1 LTGTLAAQAVNSSSA
16 LTTPRAT
23 RDLTRRRVI
32 DLEVSMT
39 EHGLRSGGGTMN
51 VDGVSTAPSPSTSL
65 NVLTRI
71 DPSMASGG
79 TTTLS
84 SLGLSGVSVWV
95 AVAV

>member
-1 LTGTLAAQAVNSSSA
+1 
-16 LTTPRAT
+16 
-23 RDLTRRRVI
+23 
-32 DLEVSMT
+32 
-39 EHGLRSGGGTMN
+39 
-51 VDGVSTAPSPSTSL
+51 VSTAPSPSTSL

>member
-23 RDLTRRRVI
+23 RDLVSRKVTL
-32 DLEVSMT
+32 LEVSMT
-39 EHGLRSGGGTMN
+39 EQLRSGGGTMN
-51 VDGVSTAPSPSTSL
+51 VDGVRTAPSPSTSL

-84 SLGLSGVSVWV
+84 SLGLSGVSVWF